1 MQIKLY
7 LKVFAKT
14 VKKKKKKECGLLKIS
29 PIFAFVVYNTHYSLL
44 VTSAAVCTLRF
55 ETIALCAF
63 TIKKKAMFHCPAFKA
78 NNRKQKNKY

>member
-7 LKVFAKT
+7 LKVFAKA
-14 VKKKKKKECGLLKIS
+14 VKKKIKECGLLKIN
-29 PIFAFVVYNTHYSLL
+29 PIFAFVAYITHYSLL
-44 VTSAAVCTLRF
+44 VTSAAVCTLRL

-63 TIKKKAMFHCPAFKA
+63 SIKKKAMFHCPASKA